1 MKYISKDPS
10 KLCRLSVNYKRGSF
24 VNFYELTMKETGV
37 EILKR
42 NHLSITNIRKDILH
56 LLQKKN
62 TGLSHRDFEQG
73 LSPGVD
79 RTTIYRTLQ
88 TFSEKGIIHTIPTSD
103 DSIHYALCKDS
114 CSEDHHID
122 NHAHFS
128 CEKCGK
134 TYCLDSIVIPPV
146 KTPKGFVVKQKDLVM
161 TGICNACDK
170 ILR

>member
-10 KLCRLSVNYKRGSF
+10 QLCRLSVNYKKGKLLAHF
-24 VNFYELTMKETGV
+24 EITMKETGV

-42 NHLSITNIRKDILH
+42 NHLSVTGIRKDILR
-56 LLQKKN
+56 LLQQKN
-62 TGLSHRDFEQG
+62 TGRSHRDFEKG
-73 LSPGVD
+73 LSTDVD

-88 TFSEKGIIHTIPTSD
+88 TFSEKGIIHTIPTTD
-103 DSIHYALCKDS
+103 DTIQYALCKES

-134 TYCLDSIVIPPV
+134 TYCLDSVIIPTV
-146 KTPKGFVVKQKDLVM
+146 KAPKGFIVKQKDLVM
-161 TGICNACDK
+161 TGICKSCE
-170 ILR
+170 R